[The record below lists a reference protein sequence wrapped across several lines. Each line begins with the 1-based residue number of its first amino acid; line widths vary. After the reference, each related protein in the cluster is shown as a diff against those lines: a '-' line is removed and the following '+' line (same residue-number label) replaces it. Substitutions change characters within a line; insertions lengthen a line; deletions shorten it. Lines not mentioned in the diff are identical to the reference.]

1 MYHTYN
7 DPAERAKLMMPEP
20 YTYARQKLWEAVNVL
35 VGDLP
40 MKKRLGYA
48 RGLLLLLEPEKD
60 LPEHLRSRFQALVED
75 LNKRVVHWDF
85 RPSWVVSR
93 HPKSGRMAEEILSL
107 YTELRGGI

>member
-1 MYHTYN
+1 MT
-7 DPAERAKLMMPEP
+7 PEP
-20 YTYARQKLWEAVNVL
+20 YRYGRQKLWEAVYVL

-40 MKKRLGYA
+40 MGQRLGYA
-48 RGLLLLLEPEKD
+48 RGLLLLLNPKDD
-60 LPEHLRSRFQALVED
+60 LPEHLQARFQALMDD

-93 HPKSGRMAEEILSL
+93 HPKSGRMAKEVLQL